1 MRIDLQVRGDR
12 AEVRSLYKWL
22 SRDPELRRTARI
34 ELAGQEPRPGD
45 MGDILDLVTLVVGSG
60 WSAASLGVAVAAWR
74 GTRPNPP
81 VVTVRR
87 GDLEIVL
94 AGADE
99 AQLRQ
104 AVALLD
110 QPAAPAPVEGADSTG
125 RPAGADITARP
136 AGAADSAE
144 AAVTVR
150 ADGADGADTAA
161 ADAAGGLGGTG
172 EPGA

>member
-1 MRIDLQVRGDR
+1 MRVDLHVQGDR
-12 AEVRSLYKWL
+12 ADVRSLYQWL
-22 SRDPELRRTARI
+22 SRDPVLRRTARI
-34 ELAGQEPRPGD
+34 ELAGQDPRPGD
-45 MGDILDLVTLVVGSG
+45 MGDVLDLVTLIVGSG

-87 GDLEIVL
+87 GDLEVVL

-110 QPAAPAPVEGADSTG
+110 RPAAAPAGVEEAVS
-125 RPAGADITARP
+125 AGAT
-136 AGAADSAE
+136 
-144 AAVTVR
+144 VTVR
-150 ADGADGADTAA
+150 GDEAAEADGVGT
-161 ADAAGGLGGTG
+161 AGGFGATGG
-172 EPGA
+172 PGA